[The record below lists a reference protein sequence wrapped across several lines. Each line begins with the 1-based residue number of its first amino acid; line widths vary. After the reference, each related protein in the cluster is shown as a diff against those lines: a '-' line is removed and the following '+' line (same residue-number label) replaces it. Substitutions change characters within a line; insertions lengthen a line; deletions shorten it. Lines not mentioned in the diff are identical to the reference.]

1 MVTTLPSDA
10 DMLAKIEAFCDRHGM
25 SPTTFGRKA
34 VGDGNFVTGLRGKR
48 SMTLRTGKR
57 IVDFMARYEA
67 PHREAR

>member
-1 MVTTLPSDA
+1 
-10 DMLAKIEAFCDRHGM
+10 M